1 MEDFGS
7 VKFPDFFTPKLNRL
21 MKKIIIP
28 FLIYSTIMAGE
39 PSLTKRGVV
48 EDFTQLK
55 YKVATA
61 TRTKTPPVIDGIIN
75 DEEWEQALLIEEF
88 LQHEPYNLELPS
100 VKTVARILYDDN
112 YLYVSF
118 LNFDSNPEKIMA
130 TRGRRDDWELFFQG
144 NSDWVGFGFD
154 SNNDDKTG
162 NYFAVNAAGIQLDI
176 AVSGQDH
183 RGWDRT
189 WNAVW
194 DSEVSINKN
203 GWSAEIRIPFS
214 ALQYSNEKNQTWGVS
229 FQRGIFALQEETHWP
244 GRYKGVRGIIP
255 HFGILR
261 GINNI
266 PQSRNIELTPYVL
279 GGQTKDNEKQMTQN
293 LGLDMRYNLN
303 TNTTINMTFNPDFGQ
318 VQTDPSV
325 LNLSAFETRLEE
337 RRPFFVQG
345 GNFFRNRLRTFNS
358 RRIGSRPGFFDP
370 DSGSIKDRP
379 ENTAI
384 LAAAKLLGET
394 DSGIKYGII
403 NAFTNQEYA
412 TNSYEVNGITE
423 NRKFLVEPYTNYF
436 IGRFEK
442 SLINDLSTIGI
453 MATDLSRKGLSEEA
467 RSFNLDWSLN
477 LLENKFSF
485 EGEAANS
492 MNNGSSGY
500 ASRFSMGY
508 RDPIWWD
515 IRFWGGYKDEKFDV
529 SKMGYQDKNNNW
541 YGGIRGAIRRDTPKG
556 IFLDQ
561 QLELKYNYGGRF
573 ADDRGDAVITR
584 NNVELEQRNNF
595 KNYWAL
601 GWSASYSAEVFEDD
615 DIYRDSRAVIIKDN
629 EWKSFNFWVQTDRRK
644 RMILRSRFDIDKGS
658 LRGWGRSLGFE
669 LTLKPTDYIN
679 LSIESSEEYK
689 PVAMQWVGIIE
700 DGNKTNIIYSNSI
713 RKQRNIEVRMNVALS
728 PKMTFES
735 YYQPFK
741 ARMEY
746 HDYGRL
752 KKEKS
757 FDLEPYEYGYD
768 KDFEIDNEVGTF
780 VFRWEYLPGSLIY
793 VVYNLNINNKYSDE
807 EKEWERFQS
816 NSLFIKVDRF
826 FRL

>member
-1 MEDFGS
+1 MKTLFL
-7 VKFPDFFTPKLNRL
+7 FLFTCT
-21 MKKIIIP
+21 MVQ
-28 FLIYSTIMAGE
+28 AGDLR
-39 PSLTKRGVV
+39 SMKRGVV
-48 EDFTQLK
+48 EDLSKLK
-55 YKVATA
+55 YKVAMA
-61 TRTKTPPVIDGIIN
+61 TRTKNSPVIDGIIN
-75 DEEWEQALLIEEF
+75 DKVWEQAVLIEEF
-88 LQHEPYNLELPS
+88 FQHEPYNLELPS
-100 VKTVARILYDDN
+100 VETEVRILYDDN

-118 LNFDSNPEKIMA
+118 LNFDPNPEKIMA
-130 TRGRRDDWELFFQG
+130 TRGRRDDWELFFEG

-154 SNNDDKTG
+154 ANNDDKTG
-162 NYFAVNAAGIQLDI
+162 NYFAVNAAGVQLDI
-176 AVSGQDH
+176 AVSGQSY

-194 DSEVSINKN
+194 DSGVSINED
-203 GWSAEIRIPFS
+203 GWSAEIRIPFNVF
-214 ALQYSNEKNQTWGVS
+214 QYSSEEIQTWGAT
-229 FQRGIFALQEETHWP
+229 FQRGFFAKQEEIHWP
-244 GRYKGVRGIIP
+244 GRLKGVRGIIP

-261 GINNI
+261 GINKI

-279 GGQTKDNEKQMTQN
+279 GGQTKDNEKQNTQN

-318 VQTDPSV
+318 VQADPSV

-370 DSGSIKDRP
+370 DSGSIKNRP

-412 TNSYEVNGITE
+412 TNSYEVDGLMT

-453 MATDLSRKGLSEEA
+453 MATDLSRKGVSEQA
-467 RSFNLDWSLN
+467 RSFNFDWSLN

-529 SKMGYQDKNNNW
+529 SKMGFQEKNNNW

-556 IFLDQ
+556 IFLNQ
-561 QLELKYNYGGRF
+561 QLELKFNYGGRF

-584 NNVELEQRNNF
+584 NNVELEQSNNF
-595 KNYWAL
+595 MNYWGL
-601 GWSASYSAEVFEDD
+601 GWSLQYSAEVFEDD
-615 DIYRDSRAVIIKDN
+615 DIYRDNRAVIVKDN
-629 EWKSFNFWVQTDRRK
+629 EWKSFDFWVRTDRRK
-644 RMILRSRFDIDKGS
+644 RIVLRSSFNIDKGS
-658 LRGWGRSLGFE
+658 QRGWGRSLGLD

-679 LSIESSEEYK
+679 LSIESSEDYK
-689 PVAMQWVGIIE
+689 PISMQWVGIIE
-700 DGNKTNIIYSNSI
+700 DENKTNIIYSNSI
-713 RKQRNIEVRMNVALS
+713 RKQRNTEVRMNITVS
-728 PKMTFES
+728 SKMTFEL

-741 ARMEY
+741 VRMDY

-752 KKEKS
+752 KKEKT

-768 KDFEIDNEVGTF
+768 KDFKIDNEVGTF

-793 VVYNLNINNKYSDE
+793 AVYNMNINNRYSYQE
-807 EKEWERFQS
+807 RQWERFQS
-816 NSLFIKVDRF
+816 NSLFIKVDKF